1 MRDNGPGL
9 PEDVLG
15 RLFES
20 FFTTKAHGLG
30 LGLAI
35 VRSIAERHHGRVQAE
50 NGPRGGAT
58 FRVVVPRAQATS
70 SRTSAARS
78 MHREAETSMLR

>member
-1 MRDNGPGL
+1 VRDNGPGL
-9 PEDVLG
+9 PEDVLR

-20 FFTTKAHGLG
+20 FFTTKSQGLG

-35 VRSIAERHHGRVQAE
+35 VHSITERHHGRVQAE
-50 NGPRGGAT
+50 NGPRGGAI
-58 FRVVVPRAQATS
+58 FRVVVPRAQGTT